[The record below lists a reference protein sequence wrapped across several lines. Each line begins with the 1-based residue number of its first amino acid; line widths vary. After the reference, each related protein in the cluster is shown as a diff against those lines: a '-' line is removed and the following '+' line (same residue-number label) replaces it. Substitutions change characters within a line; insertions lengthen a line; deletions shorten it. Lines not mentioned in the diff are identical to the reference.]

1 MPVHGR
7 SRPAKRRRGDGVLR
21 GQAPMKG
28 IAHFLSGIAAASFIP
43 AVVQQSAEG
52 AWLLVL
58 AGVCALLP
66 DTLDFKFGRFLE
78 QPDDSIDPGP
88 QPDAQAVACR
98 IAAII
103 DRVFETGRPRTMQ
116 LHTVKLGPDAHQQYA
131 VRFDTPRQEVAIRI
145 GPVVTLSQTAIG
157 PAPASP
163 EARAKASAPMD
174 YTYDAEVT
182 VDIFSGPSFRLE
194 RKGEAV
200 SVEFLPWH
208 RAWSHG
214 LVLTASVGVIAGL
227 LCGWLAGA
235 VAALGYA
242 VHIVEDQLGAMGS
255 NLLWPLARVRV
266 PGLGLFHSG
275 DATPNFITVW
285 TACALTL
292 FNLDR
297 FSDTPRLPP
306 IPYLLGAIA
315 LPALALATASVIR
328 RRHDT
333 PRPVE
338 TARQA
343 DLVAE
348 MEEPQV

>member
-1 MPVHGR
+1 
-7 SRPAKRRRGDGVLR
+7 
-21 GQAPMKG
+21 MKG
-28 IAHFLSGIAAASFIP
+28 IAHFLSGIAAASFVP
-43 AVVQQSAEG
+43 AAVQQSAQG

-88 QPDAQAVACR
+88 QPDAQAIASRV
-98 IAAII
+98 AAIMGQ
-103 DRVFETGRPRTMQ
+103 VFETGRARTMQ
-116 LHTVKLGPDAHQQYA
+116 LHTVKLGPDAYQQYA
-131 VRFDTPRQEVAIRI
+131 IRFDTLRQEVGIRV
-145 GPVVTLSQTAIG
+145 GPVVTLSQNAIG
-157 PAPASP
+157 PAPALP
-163 EARAKASAPMD
+163 EARARVSAPMD

-214 LVLTASVGVIAGL
+214 LVLTAGVGVIAGL
-227 LCGWLAGA
+227 LWGWLAGA

-255 NLLWPLARVRV
+255 NLLWPFARVRL

-275 DATPNFITVW
+275 DAIPNLATVW

-297 FSDTPRLPP
+297 FSDAPRLPP
-306 IPYLLGAIA
+306 IPYLLGVVA
-315 LPALALATASVIR
+315 LPMAALATASVIR

-348 MEEPQV
+348 GQETEV

>member
-1 MPVHGR
+1 
-7 SRPAKRRRGDGVLR
+7 
-21 GQAPMKG
+21 MKG

-43 AVVQQSAEG
+43 AVVQQSAQG

-88 QPDAQAVACR
+88 QPDAQAIASR
-98 IAAII
+98 IAAIM
-103 DRVFETGRPRTMQ
+103 DQVFETGQPRTMQ
-116 LHTVKLGPDAHQQYA
+116 LHTVKLGPDAYQQYA
-131 VRFDTPRQEVAIRI
+131 IRFDTPRQEVAIRI
-145 GPVVTLSQTAIG
+145 GPVVTLSQNAIG
-157 PAPASP
+157 PAPTLS
-163 EARAKASAPMD
+163 EARAGTSAPMD

-182 VDIFSGPSFRLE
+182 VDIFSGPSFRLK

-227 LCGWLAGA
+227 LWGWLAGA

-242 VHIVEDQLGAMGS
+242 VHIVGDQLGAMGS
-255 NLLWPLARVRV
+255 NLIWPFARVRL

-275 DATPNFITVW
+275 DAIPNLATVW
-285 TACALTL
+285 AACALTL

-297 FSDTPRLPP
+297 FSDAPRLPP
-306 IPYLLGAIA
+306 IPYLLGAVA
-315 LPALALATASVIR
+315 LPALMLVIASVAKR
-328 RRHDT
+328 RYDT
-333 PRPVE
+333 PRSVE

-343 DLVAE
+343 DRVAE
-348 MEEPQV
+348 TEETEV

>member
-1 MPVHGR
+1 
-7 SRPAKRRRGDGVLR
+7 
-21 GQAPMKG
+21 
-28 IAHFLSGIAAASFIP
+28 
-43 AVVQQSAEG
+43 
-52 AWLLVL
+52 
-58 AGVCALLP
+58 
-66 DTLDFKFGRFLE
+66 
-78 QPDDSIDPGP
+78 
-88 QPDAQAVACR
+88 
-98 IAAII
+98 
-103 DRVFETGRPRTMQ
+103 
-116 LHTVKLGPDAHQQYA
+116 
-131 VRFDTPRQEVAIRI
+131 
-145 GPVVTLSQTAIG
+145 
-157 PAPASP
+157 
-163 EARAKASAPMD
+163 
-174 YTYDAEVT
+174 
-182 VDIFSGPSFRLE
+182 
-194 RKGEAV
+194 
-200 SVEFLPWH
+200 LPWH
-208 RAWSHG
+208 RAWSHS
-214 LVLTASVGVIAGL
+214 LTMAVGVGVIAGL
-227 LCGWLAGA
+227 LWGWLAGA

-348 MEEPQV
+348 IEEPQV